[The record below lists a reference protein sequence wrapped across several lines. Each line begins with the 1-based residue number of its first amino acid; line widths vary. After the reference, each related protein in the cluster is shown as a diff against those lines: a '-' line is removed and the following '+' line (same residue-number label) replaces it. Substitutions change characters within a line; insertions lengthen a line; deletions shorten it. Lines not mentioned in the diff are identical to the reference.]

1 MTAPARIKQDE
12 YDRAL
17 KALKRAGYE
26 RARIR
31 IDLAN
36 QVIDIMIDG
45 TGDSSPPPAEP
56 PANPLDRLLP
66 HGP

>member
-1 MTAPARIKQDE
+1 MTQPARITQDD

-17 KALKRAGYE
+17 KSLKRAGYE

-45 TGDSSPPPAEP
+45 TGDSSLP
-56 PANPLDRLLP
+56 PANPLDRLLQN
-66 HGP
+66 GP